1 MQACNASNISL
12 PTADTLL
19 FNMATDKASSNQR
32 QFAMVP
38 PIKVQ
43 SGTPSP
49 LPPRQGTHTLQH
61 TSLPQLSQQ
70 RNVLTGGTPVPPVPL
85 PPYCRSNELPNSFS
99 FKQES
104 PQTLSPCNL
113 PLNGMHYL
121 PDHSQNSGFVVPTGN
136 PRLHRQGF
144 SGQVLPQTTNNYLQ
158 IPNTHY
164 HNAQSPTFSDI
175 SSIVLTSPRSP
186 LLPPIPNLGDPFTKQ
201 PTNVLH
207 RKPTLQHLTGLS
219 STSGSNP
226 DFDDTPTTPHLN
238 SVSSYIPDISLGI
251 SPRQSARLT
260 TRKRAFSTSPL
271 SDLTEFN
278 ALIRASPNS
287 LIPFYSQPQT
297 IGHPAVSPNP
307 QGGIGHLVG
316 QISPVPPTQYTIK
329 ERKTSIEQNQNSEGT
344 FNTTITNKITYTEH
358 PIAQNAQPNLLL
370 QTAEPMDI
378 PPLLAPMH
386 CSVKSASS
394 TNSHY
399 TDISSNDPVNCQWD
413 MCMQQ
418 FSCITDLV
426 QHIEKT
432 HIDKG
437 IMEDYVCL
445 WRNCPRNRKPFNARY
460 KLVIHLRIHSGEKPN
475 KCTVSSYN

>member
-1 MQACNASNISL
+1 M
-12 PTADTLL
+12 
-19 FNMATDKASSNQR
+19 FNMATDKASSSQR

-49 LPPRQGTHTLQH
+49 LPPRQGTMQH
-61 TSLPQLSQQ
+61 GSLPQLSQQ
-70 RNVLTGGTPVPPVPL
+70 RNVLNGGTPVPPVPL
-85 PPYCRSNELPNSFS
+85 PPYCRPNELPNSFS
-99 FKQES
+99 CKQENL
-104 PQTLSPCNL
+104 QTLPQCTLSL
-113 PLNGMHYL
+113 PHNGMHYL
-121 PDHSQNSGFVVPTGN
+121 SDHSQNSEFTIPTGN

-144 SGQVLPQTTNNYLQ
+144 SSNYLQ
-158 IPNTHY
+158 IPSTHY
-164 HNAQSPTFSDI
+164 HNPQSPTFSDI

-186 LLPPIPNLGDPFTKQ
+186 LLPPLPNLGDPFSKQ

-207 RKPTLQHLTGLS
+207 RKQTLQHLSGLS

-238 SVSSYIPDISLGI
+238 SISSYIPDISLGI

-278 ALIRASPNS
+278 TLIRGSPNS
-287 LIPFYSQPQT
+287 LIPFYNQPQT
-297 IGHPAVSPNP
+297 LGHPAVSPNP
-307 QGGIGHLVG
+307 LGGIGHLVG
-316 QISPVPPTQYTIK
+316 QISPVPPTQFTIK

-370 QTAEPMDI
+370 QTAEPMDVS
-378 PPLLAPMH
+378 PLLGPIH
-386 CSVKSASS
+386 SSVKSASS

-413 MCMQQ
+413 LCTQQ
-418 FSCITDLV
+418 FPSITDLV

-475 KCTVSSYN
+475 KCTVSSYK